1 MPDFQAFETND
12 AVNKDRKPGV
22 NVTGAATYYGNAV
35 GGSGVGQ
42 SIHVRWTGTPTGT
55 LTLWYTNKRNP
66 DFTTDADWSQDTSA
80 SFTNPAGAAGQS
92 GPLDTTNTNA
102 RWRRLKY
109 VNASGAGFMT
119 GEIRTRGY

>member
-55 LTLWYTNKRNP
+55 LTLWYTNKRDP
-66 DFTTDADWSQDTSA
+66 DFTTDTDWDQDTSSTLA
-80 SFTNPAGAAGQS
+80 NPAGSADGTFMDS
-92 GPLDTTNTNA
+92 MNTNA

-109 VNASGAGFMT
+109 VNASGSGFLT